1 MLTILTGIIF
11 ASYVLSILPCLS
23 EDGAP
28 SFDAQL
34 LFATFISTYILF
46 FNFANDLNNPF
57 NGVYQIRRSSIAAH
71 LLEAKRL
78 MLNNPLLKD
87 QIDFETYEEEDEDT
101 FEDIMRTSY
110 SGESS

>member
-1 MLTILTGIIF
+1 M
-11 ASYVLSILPCLS
+11 
-23 EDGAP
+23 
-28 SFDAQL
+28 
-34 LFATFISTYILF
+34 
-46 FNFANDLNNPF
+46 
-57 NGVYQIRRSSIAAH
+57 
-71 LLEAKRL
+71 LLERL